1 MSAIRVLVKKPGE
14 GVRIRVIEDSAEAFQ
29 EVIGCRTV
37 RNIMLEDDLALLV
50 DDDGK
55 LKQSPPNLI
64 IPGHLVVGTVIFAGV
79 KGDKLA
85 SISAEHTRGIISAFG
100 MEAES

>member
-14 GVRIRVIEDSAEAFQ
+14 GVRIRVIENSAKAFQ

-37 RNIMLEDDLALLV
+37 TNVMLESDLTLLV

-55 LKQSPPNLI
+55 LKNSPPNLI
-64 IPGHLVVGTVIFAGV
+64 IPGNLVVGTVIFAGV
-79 KGDKLA
+79 KGNKLA

-100 MEAES
+100 MEADA